1 MRFGVVIGAA
11 VLAAAVPLCGLALA
25 QDVMR
30 PSLAAE
36 SDNPLA
42 LGPGEAAEVL
52 YTATRLAARRQ
63 TAPSLLLAAG
73 TYVAPPPGAAYD
85 TAPVDPAAPVAPGE
99 ATPPAPAG
107 SVDLADPATRML
119 ASLPDEVEPYFDLY
133 LYVSK
138 AEAGPIAQHM
148 FVYSRAADGAMSLL
162 YDWPVSTGRE
172 KKEKTP
178 SGRKTFTHTP
188 EGSFKLDP
196 KRFHKLWKSRAWN
209 ADMPWT
215 MFFDLMENGGISGLA
230 VHAAG
235 KGKISQLGRRASGG
249 CIRLAPENAQFLF
262 KKIQTEHAG
271 FVPVFAMNGNST
283 NVHGEPARNADGSIQ
298 LTHGYRVLL
307 HIEDYAG
314 EHVPVLSV
322 ASATPAVVPA
332 AYTTR

>member
-11 VLAAAVPLCGLALA
+11 VLAAAVPLCGPALA
-25 QDVMR
+25 QDAMR

-42 LGPGEAAEVL
+42 LGPGEAAEIL
-52 YTATRLAARRQ
+52 YSATRLAARPPS
-63 TAPSLLLAAG
+63 APAILLAAG
-73 TYVAPPPGAAYD
+73 TYVAPQPGAAYQ
-85 TAPVDPAAPVAPGE
+85 TTPVDPAAPVAPVDV
-99 ATPPAPAG
+99 APPAPGKA
-107 SVDLADPATRML
+107 DLADPATRML

-148 FVYSRAADGAMSLL
+148 FVYSRAADGTMALIH
-162 YDWPVSTGRE
+162 DWPVSTGRE

-196 KRFHKLWKSRAWN
+196 KRFHELWKSRAWN

-215 MFFDLMENGGISGLA
+215 MFFDLTENGGLSGLA
-230 VHAAG
+230 IHAAG

-249 CIRLAPENAQFLF
+249 CIRLAPENAQYLF
-262 KKIQTEHAG
+262 KLIQKEHAG
-271 FVPVFAMNGNST
+271 FVPVFAMDGNST
-283 NVHGEPARNADGSIQ
+283 NVVGEPVRNADGSLQ
-298 LTHGYRVLL
+298 LTYGYKVLL

-314 EHVPVLSV
+314 EHVPTLSV
-322 ASATPAVVPA
+322 AAAAPSAIPAD
-332 AYTTR
+332 YRTR

>member
-1 MRFGVVIGAA
+1 MRFEVVFGAA
-11 VLAAAVPLCGLALA
+11 VLAAALPLCGAA
-25 QDVMR
+25 SAAEQMR

-42 LGPGEAAEVL
+42 LSAGEASEIL
-52 YTATRLAARRQ
+52 YNAATRRAGGAGG
-63 TAPSLLLAAG
+63 LLLAAG
-73 TYVAPPPGAAYD
+73 AYVAPPPGAAYQD
-85 TAPVDPAAPVAPGE
+85 APAEPAAQPATVGAP
-99 ATPPAPAG
+99 
-107 SVDLADPATRML
+107 DLSDPATRML

-148 FVYSRAADGAMSLL
+148 FVYARATDGTLALIH
-162 YDWPVSTGRE
+162 DWPVSTGRE
-172 KKEKTP
+172 KREKTP

-215 MFFDLMENGGISGLA
+215 MFFDLIENGGMSGLA

-249 CIRLAPENAQFLF
+249 CIRLAPENAQYLF
-262 KKIQTEHAG
+262 KLIQKNHAG
-271 FVPVFAMNGNST
+271 FVPVFAMDGNST
-283 NVHGEPARNADGSIQ
+283 NVVGEPARNADGSLQ
-298 LTHGYRVLL
+298 LVYGYRVLL

-314 EHVPVLSV
+314 VHVPALSV
-322 ASATPAVVPA
+322 AAAGSVAVPA
-332 AYTTR
+332 NYSTR

>member
-1 MRFGVVIGAA
+1 MRLGVVMGAA
-11 VLAAAVPLCGLALA
+11 VLAAAMPFCGLASA

-30 PSLAAE
+30 PSLASE

-42 LGPGEAAEVL
+42 LGPGEAAEIL
-52 YTATRLAARRQ
+52 YSAARFAANRSP
-63 TAPSLLLAAG
+63 APAALLAAG
-73 TYVAPPPGAAYD
+73 TYVAPQPGAAYQN
-85 TAPVDPAAPVAPGE
+85 APATPAAPAD
-99 ATPPAPAG
+99 AAPPAPA
-107 SVDLADPATRML
+107 VAHDLADPATRML

-148 FVYSRAADGAMSLL
+148 FVYSRAADGTMSLL

-178 SGRKTFTHTP
+178 SGRKTFTNTP
-188 EGSFKLDP
+188 VGSYKLDP

-230 VHAAG
+230 IHAAG

-262 KKIQTEHAG
+262 KKIQAEHAG
-271 FVPVFAMNGNST
+271 FVPVFAVDGNST
-283 NVHGEPARNADGSIQ
+283 NVLGEPARNADGSIQ
-298 LTHGYRVLL
+298 LTYGYKVLL

-322 ASATPAVVPA
+322 ASAGPA
-332 AYTTR
+332 AVPVNYSTR

>member
-11 VLAAAVPLCGLALA
+11 VLAAAVPFCGLALA
-25 QDVMR
+25 DDVMR
-30 PSLAAE
+30 PSLASE
-36 SDNPLA
+36 SENPLA
-42 LGPGEAAEVL
+42 LTAGEAAEIL
-52 YTATRLAARRQ
+52 YGAASNAAKHRSVP
-63 TAPSLLLAAG
+63 AALLAAG
-73 TYVAPPPGAAYD
+73 TYIAPPPGAAYQ
-85 TAPVDPAAPVAPGE
+85 TAPVDPAAPAAAPG
-99 ATPPAPAG
+99 AAPAPAG
-107 SVDLADPATRML
+107 TVDLSDPATRML

-148 FVYSRAADGAMSLL
+148 FVYSRAADGTMSLL

-196 KRFHKLWKSRAWN
+196 KRFHTLWKSRAWN

-215 MFFDLMENGGISGLA
+215 MFFDLVENGGMSGLA
-230 VHAAG
+230 IHAAG

-262 KKIQTEHAG
+262 KKIQAEHAG
-271 FVPVFAMNGNST
+271 FVPVFAMAGDST
-283 NVHGEPARNADGSIQ
+283 NVMGEPARNADGSLQ

-314 EHVPVLSV
+314 EHVPALSV
-322 ASATPAVVPA
+322 ASAAPAVVPA
-332 AYTTR
+332 NYSTR

>member
-1 MRFGVVIGAA
+1 MRFGVVFGAA
-11 VLAAAVPLCGLALA
+11 VLSAAAPLCGPAFA
-25 QDVMR
+25 AEVMR

-36 SDNPLA
+36 AENPLA
-42 LGPGEAAEVL
+42 LTSGEAAEII
-52 YTATRLAARRQ
+52 YSATKSAASKPR
-63 TAPSLLLAAG
+63 APAALLAAG
-73 TYVAPPPGAAYD
+73 TYVAPPPGAAYQ
-85 TAPVDPAAPVAPGE
+85 TTPVAPVE
-99 ATPPAPAG
+99 APAATPPAAPQGAL
-107 SVDLADPATRML
+107 DLSDPATRML
-119 ASLPDEVEPYFDLY
+119 ASLPDEVEPYFNLY

-148 FVYSRAADGAMSLL
+148 FVYSRAADGTMSLL

-188 EGSFKLDP
+188 EGSYKLDP
-196 KRFHKLWKSRAWN
+196 NRFHEMWRSRAWN

-215 MFFDLMENGGISGLA
+215 MFFDLTENGGRSGLA

-249 CIRLAPENAQFLF
+249 CIRLSPENAQFLF
-262 KKIQTEHAG
+262 KLIQKEHAG
-271 FVPVFAMNGNST
+271 LVPVFAMDGNST
-283 NVHGEPARNADGSIQ
+283 NVMGEAVHNADGSIQ
-298 LTHGYRVLL
+298 LTYGYKVLL

-322 ASATPAVVPA
+322 ASAVPA
-332 AYTTR
+332 AIPVNYSTR

>member
-1 MRFGVVIGAA
+1 MRLGNVIGAA
-11 VLAAAVPLCGLALA
+11 VLAAAVPLCGSALA
-25 QDVMR
+25 ADAMR
-30 PSLAAE
+30 PSLAADAE
-36 SDNPLA
+36 NPLA
-42 LGPGEAAEVL
+42 LTAGEAAEVI
-52 YTATRLAARRQ
+52 YAAAERNR
-63 TAPSLLLAAG
+63 APASLMAAG
-73 TYVAPPPGAAYD
+73 AYVAPPPGAAY
-85 TAPVDPAAPVAPGE
+85 TDP
-99 ATPPAPAG
+99 ATPPAGAAPAVAPAAPG
-107 SVDLADPATRML
+107 AVDLSDPATRML

-148 FVYSRAADGAMSLL
+148 FVYSRAADGKMSLI

-188 EGSFKLDP
+188 EGSYKLD
-196 KRFHKLWKSRAWN
+196 KSRFHELWRSRAWN

-215 MFFDLMENGGISGLA
+215 MFFDLTENGGLSGLA

-262 KKIQTEHAG
+262 KLIQKDHAG
-271 FVPVFAMNGNST
+271 LVPVFAMNGNST
-283 NVHGEPARNADGSIQ
+283 NVMGEPARNTDGSIQ
-298 LTHGYRVLL
+298 LVYGYKVLL

-322 ASATPAVVPA
+322 AAAAPSVVPA
-332 AYTTR
+332 NYSTR

>member
-11 VLAAAVPLCGLALA
+11 VLAAAVSLCGLASADQQL
-25 QDVMR
+25 MR

-42 LGPGEAAEVL
+42 LTSGEAAEIL
-52 YTATRLAARRQ
+52 YSAARAAAERPR
-63 TAPSLLLAAG
+63 APASLIAAG
-73 TYVAPPPGAAYD
+73 AYAAPPPGAAYQD
-85 TAPVDPAAPVAPGE
+85 APAEPAPVVTPGVAPSSPD
-99 ATPPAPAG
+99 AADMT
-107 SVDLADPATRML
+107 DPATRML
-119 ASLPDEVEPYFDLY
+119 ASLPDDVEPYFDLF

-148 FVYSRAADGAMSLL
+148 FVYRRAADRSLEL
-162 YDWPVSTGRE
+162 VFDWPVSTGRE
-172 KKEKTP
+172 KREKTP

-215 MFFDLMENGGISGLA
+215 MFYDLIENGGMSGLA

-249 CIRLAPENAQFLF
+249 CIRLAPENAQYLF
-262 KKIQTEHAG
+262 KWIQKEYAG
-271 FVPVFAMNGNST
+271 FVPVFAMEGNST
-283 NVHGEPARNADGSIQ
+283 NTRGEPMRNPDGSIK
-298 LTHGYRVLL
+298 LTHGYKVLL
-307 HIEDYAG
+307 HVEDYAG
-314 EHVPVLSV
+314 VHVPALSV
-322 ASATPAVVPA
+322 AAAGHSAIPVN
-332 AYTTR
+332 YRSR

>member
-1 MRFGVVIGAA
+1 MRLGVVIGAA
-11 VLAAAVPLCGLALA
+11 VLAAAAPLCGTAVA
-25 QDVMR
+25 ADVMR

-36 SDNPLA
+36 AENPLA
-42 LGPGEAAEVL
+42 LTSGEAAEIL
-52 YTATRLAARRQ
+52 YSAALAASRRPR
-63 TAPSLLLAAG
+63 APASLLATG
-73 TYVAPPPGAAYD
+73 TYVAPPPGAAYQ
-85 TAPVDPAAPVAPGE
+85 TPPVAPPAALPVAPG
-99 ATPPAPAG
+99 APTSA
-107 SVDLADPATRML
+107 VPDLSDPATRML

-148 FVYSRAADGAMSLL
+148 FVYSRAEDGAMSLL

-188 EGSFKLDP
+188 VGSFKLDP

-215 MFFDLMENGGISGLA
+215 MFFDLVENGGMSGLA
-230 VHAAG
+230 IHAAG

-249 CIRLAPENAQFLF
+249 CIRLAPENAQHLF
-262 KKIQTEHAG
+262 KMIQSDHAG
-271 FVPVFAMNGNST
+271 FVPEFAMDGNST
-283 NVHGEPARNADGSIQ
+283 NVMGEPMRNADGSIQ
-298 LTHGYRVLL
+298 LTYGYKVLL

-322 ASATPAVVPA
+322 ASAAPAVVPA
-332 AYTTR
+332 SYSTR

>member
-11 VLAAAVPLCGLALA
+11 VFAAAVPLCGPALA
-25 QDVMR
+25 EDVIR

-36 SDNPLA
+36 SENPLA
-42 LGPGEAAEVL
+42 LTPGEAAEILNGAV
-52 YTATRLAARRQ
+52 RNAASRRSVP
-63 TAPSLLLAAG
+63 AALLAAG
-73 TYVAPPPGAAYD
+73 TYVAPPPGAAYQN
-85 TAPVDPAAPVAPGE
+85 APVDPAAPAAAPE
-99 ATPPAPAG
+99 AAPAPVG
-107 SVDLADPATRML
+107 TVDLSDPATRML
-119 ASLPDEVEPYFDLY
+119 ASLPDEVESYFDLY

-148 FVYSRAADGAMSLL
+148 FVYSRATDGTMSLL

-215 MFFDLMENGGISGLA
+215 MFFDLVENGGMSGLA
-230 VHAAG
+230 IHAAG

-262 KKIQTEHAG
+262 KKIQDEHAG
-271 FVPVFAMNGNST
+271 FVPVFAMDGNST
-283 NVHGEPARNADGSIQ
+283 NVMGEPARNTDGSLQ

-314 EHVPVLSV
+314 EHLPVLSV
-322 ASATPAVVPA
+322 ASAAPAVVPA
-332 AYTTR
+332 NYSTR

>member
-11 VLAAAVPLCGLALA
+11 VFAAAVPFCGPALA
-25 QDVMR
+25 EDVMR

-36 SDNPLA
+36 SENPLA
-42 LGPGEAAEVL
+42 LTPGEAAEILNGAV
-52 YTATRLAARRQ
+52 RSAANRRSVP
-63 TAPSLLLAAG
+63 AALLAAG
-73 TYVAPPPGAAYD
+73 TYVAPPPGAAYQ
-85 TAPVDPAAPVAPGE
+85 TAPVDPAAPAAVPE
-99 ATPPAPAG
+99 AAPAPAG
-107 SVDLADPATRML
+107 KVDLSDPATRML

-148 FVYSRAADGAMSLL
+148 FVYSRATDGTMSLL

-188 EGSFKLDP
+188 EGSFKLDS

-215 MFFDLMENGGISGLA
+215 MFFDLVENGGMSGLA
-230 VHAAG
+230 IHAAG

-262 KKIQTEHAG
+262 KKIQDEHAG
-271 FVPVFAMNGNST
+271 FVPVFAMDGNST
-283 NVHGEPARNADGSIQ
+283 NVMGEPARNADGSLQ

-314 EHVPVLSV
+314 EHVPALSV
-322 ASATPAVVPA
+322 ASAAPAVIPA
-332 AYTTR
+332 NYSTR